1 MDGACHH
8 RRWREEVRSV
18 EERSRRTVMSINRAQ
33 LRFLRVLC
41 PSNHVLIEVVPG
53 LDGPVLLLKG
63 AITDKARPA
72 VKLAAVVAYGPNATV
87 LCQCA
92 CATHEV
98 LASWIMANLTAGVVR
113 VEWS

>member
-1 MDGACHH
+1 M
-8 RRWREEVRSV
+8 ST
-18 EERSRRTVMSINRAQ
+18 RRTQ

-63 AITDKARPA
+63 AVTNKNRPA
-72 VKLAAVVAYGPNATV
+72 RKLADVAAYGPNATV
-87 LCQCA
+87 LCQCP

-98 LASWIMANLTAGVVR
+98 LASWIMANLAAGVVR
-113 VEWS
+113 VEWT